1 FRTRGH
7 GVNCTRSLTDRGQ
20 LLITGGREPPALGG
34 GGLVFNKDS
43 QAEED
48 GGAAMAEARSL
59 DAFRSALENLE
70 DQLEFVH
77 VINMYILTLQVIKS
91 QQRAERDATTMRLG
105 QGCNILA
112 RRLAEDEG
120 KKHVAIEMAS

>member
-1 FRTRGH
+1 MASTAPA
-7 GVNCTRSLTDRGQ
+7 RSPTAASSSS
-20 LLITGGREPPALGG
+20 PADGSLRRW
-34 GGLVFNKDS
+34 
-43 QAEED
+43 AEED

-77 VINMYILTLQVIKS
+77 VIKS
-91 QQRAERDATTMRLG
+91 QQRADRDATTMRLG
-105 QGCNILA
+105 QSCNILA

-120 KKHVAIEMAS
+120 KKYVAIEMAS

>member
-1 FRTRGH
+1 
-7 GVNCTRSLTDRGQ
+7 
-20 LLITGGREPPALGG
+20 
-34 GGLVFNKDS
+34 
-43 QAEED
+43 
-48 GGAAMAEARSL
+48 MAEARSL

-77 VINMYILTLQVIKS
+77 VIKS

-105 QGCNILA
+105 QSRDILA

-120 KKHVAIEMAS
+120 KKHEENEKTFSRSDNSSRSSRLKHLDVLSARG